1 MALLTDGLWISEIE
15 LDISRFDAPIPENM
29 KNIPIKM
36 QLTLTQIRAIAAV
49 LGLGLENGNV
59 VCYNDQDLD
68 HFMKDPKNSLIENKY
83 KLMTAE
89 EISKRRIAAKAFE
102 PLVKNKNIS
111 DIWDKEGFIEEDMP
125 SMNEDSSRANEP
137 HIQIDS
143 IVFEPIHK

>member
-111 DIWDKEGFIEEDMP
+111 DIWDKEGFIEEDMS

-137 HIQIDS
+137 HINIDD

>member
-68 HFMKDPKNSLIENKY
+68 NFMKDPKNSLIENKY

-125 SMNEDSSRANEP
+125 SMNEDSSKVNEP
-137 HIQIDS
+137 HINIDD
-143 IVFEPIHK
+143 IFDDMPIQ

>member
-111 DIWDKEGFIEEDMP
+111 DIWDTEGFIESDMT
-125 SMNEDSSRANEP
+125 SINEDNSKADEP
-137 HIQIDS
+137 PIHIDD

>member
-125 SMNEDSSRANEP
+125 SMKEDSSKANEP
-137 HIQIDS
+137 HINIDD
-143 IVFEPIHK
+143 IFDDMPIQ